1 MKFDLLSTVQ
11 LFRKLTRD
19 VRSYVQ
25 KVSLPYNLAFLLGEH
40 AFEMSFMLQYI
51 FTFVSLH

>member
-25 KVSLPYNLAFLLGEH
+25 KVYLPSSFSLLLGEH
-40 AFEMSFMLQYI
+40 AKSLCFNIYLL
-51 FTFVSLH
+51 VSVQ